1 MNRKNVEQLVANSLQ
16 TKLGGTMNNLVRN
29 IVEVGESSDKRFF
42 YFKLRSGREF
52 YIDTYKN
59 TYAASMNRLEV
70 KNKVS
75 YIMNRSCSNIRPC
88 MSYSVPQDTNNS
100 KPQLAVAIA
109 LVDELYNGICRPD
122 YTGLSVNHKD
132 LTGNS
137 VIYGYTNNH
146 IENLELVTG
155 SENTVHGAAL
165 SRAHEVLNVHLQ
177 ISAQSPD
184 INVFRFGTES
194 DIRSWFKKEGY
205 KYVV

>member
-1 MNRKNVEQLVANSLQ
+1 MNKINVEALIAAKLQ

-29 IVEVGESSDKRFF
+29 ILEVGESSDKRFF

-52 YIDTYKN
+52 YIDTYRN
-59 TYAASMNRLEV
+59 VYAASMNRLAV
-70 KNKVS
+70 KDKVS

-88 MSYSVPQDTNNS
+88 MSFALPEDTNNS

-109 LVDELYNGICRPD
+109 LINELYNGICRPD

-132 LTGNS
+132 LTGNL
-137 VIYGYTNNH
+137 VMYGYTNNH
-146 IENLELVTG
+146 IDNIELITD
-155 SENTVHGAAL
+155 SENSIHKCAL
-165 SRAHEVLNVHLQ
+165 LRAQEVLNVHLQ
-177 ISAQSPD
+177 VSAQSPD

-194 DIRSWFKKEGY
+194 DLQNWFKLKGY